1 MLSSSGGAVS
11 TGMILISTVYI
22 AVRTPAIWHRY
33 RGQYGRLLVSVPL
46 VGLLFGLAHLGML
59 TPLSHSLFA
68 TIETG
73 AILGVAAIIGGLGYI
88 HPRLGYSG
96 GELR

>member
-11 TGMILISTVYI
+11 MGVILVSTVYI

-33 RGQYGRLLVSVPL
+33 RGEYGRLLVSVPL
-46 VGLLFGLAHLGML
+46 AGLLFGLAHLGML

-73 AILGVAAIIGGLGYI
+73 AILGIAAVIGAFGYI
-88 HPRLGYSG
+88 HPRLEYSG
-96 GELR
+96 GEPQ